1 MSLMRFFSSSL
12 MESLPPKSDVAS
24 SGLIWST
31 VFSPMQ
37 RQIFSVVAESNG
49 LFPEAFSTQASVAE
63 RTNSVRKLWVN
74 SSLNSFFADS
84 LHAQSRSVQARG
96 VAYIHEWTAVNCYV
110 VNCSGKRLK
119 YKGLRPSEQV
129 WRQNQSVW
137 VYVQTAVFISFCF
150 PIHNARR
157 HLAPKFWQVRADC
170 FATVRQAYRA
180 G

>member
-1 MSLMRFFSSSL
+1 
-12 MESLPPKSDVAS
+12 MESLPPKSEVAS

-49 LFPEAFSTQASVAE
+49 LFPAAFSTQASVAE

-74 SSLNSFFADS
+74 SSLS
-84 LHAQSRSVQARG
+84 
-96 VAYIHEWTAVNCYV
+96 AYIHEWTAVNCYV

-129 WRQNQSVW
+129 WRQN
-137 VYVQTAVFISFCF
+137 
-150 PIHNARR
+150 
-157 HLAPKFWQVRADC
+157 
-170 FATVRQAYRA
+170 
-180 G
+180 

>member
-1 MSLMRFFSSSL
+1 MPKTSLVQAMLVSLMRFFSSSL

-74 SSLNSFFADS
+74 SS
-84 LHAQSRSVQARG
+84 G
-96 VAYIHEWTAVNCYV
+96 
-110 VNCSGKRLK
+110 
-119 YKGLRPSEQV
+119 RPLIV
-129 WRQNQSVW
+129 M
-137 VYVQTAVFISFCF
+137 
-150 PIHNARR
+150 
-157 HLAPKFWQVRADC
+157 L
-170 FATVRQAYRA
+170 
-180 G
+180 